1 MFISAVR
8 LGTSAT
14 EYREECS
21 AHARGYPR
29 DAITAMTVFL
39 LQADSCSNYNT
50 IMRNSEIHYAILTR
64 ITSFI
69 ILRVF
74 IHLDRY

>member
-1 MFISAVR
+1 MFVSAVR

-29 DAITAMTVFL
+29 DAITAMSVFL
-39 LQADSCSNYNT
+39 LGAVSCPNYKT
-50 IMRNSEIHYAILTR
+50 IMRNSEIHYAILK
-64 ITSFI
+64 SFT

-74 IHLDRY
+74 IHLDRN